1 VGTLNEWLVGK
12 GVHGHKE
19 FIFPFTCCWQEGCEI
34 VMVKQGCPSLG
45 RRSVLHPQTRR
56 IQQGALV
63 PLPNC
68 LVDPSQK
75 AVESMM
81 YKLEPAHQSQ
91 ADLQN

>member
-1 VGTLNEWLVGK
+1 
-12 GVHGHKE
+12 
-19 FIFPFTCCWQEGCEI
+19 
-34 VMVKQGCPSLG
+34 MVKQGCPSLG
-45 RRSVLHPQTRR
+45 RSVLHPQKR

-63 PLPNC
+63 PPNC

-81 YKLEPAHQSQ
+81 YKPEPAHQSQ